1 MLLPLSIVGLK
12 DSSFTPTKISRPI
25 FKAPPRPYK
34 SVSAD
39 FNHISVQSPSK
50 SPVFLFIILLY
61 GVCKWVKKRCDLNKI
76 ILQTSTHAMLFTLI
90 KPSDHYRLTIAVA
103 RLLLDQT
110 RQKHSRPDRWL
121 MSRRDAALNEL
132 ARMNL
137 SATPGRGI
145 LAQTDGLCP
154 GATRLSTS
162 WRE

>member
-1 MLLPLSIVGLK
+1 MN
-12 DSSFTPTKISRPI
+12 
-25 FKAPPRPYK
+25 
-34 SVSAD
+34 SV
-39 FNHISVQSPSK
+39 V
-50 SPVFLFIILLY
+50 
-61 GVCKWVKKRCDLNKI
+61 
-76 ILQTSTHAMLFTLI
+76 LQTSSLAILVILI
-90 KPSDHYRLTIAVA
+90 KPTDLYQLTIAVA
-103 RLLLDQT
+103 RLLLAQT

-137 SATPGRGI
+137 SPRAGRGI

>member
-12 DSSFTPTKISRPI
+12 DSSFTPTKKSRPI

-34 SVSAD
+34 SVLAD
-39 FNHISVQSPSK
+39 FNHISVYSPSK

-76 ILQTSTHAMLFTLI
+76 VLQTSTHAMLFTLI
-90 KPSDHYRLTIAVA
+90 KPSDHYRLTIA
-103 RLLLDQT
+103 QS
-110 RQKHSRPDRWL
+110 RQKHSSPDRWL
-121 MSRRDAALNEL
+121 MSQRDAATNEL
-132 ARMNL
+132 PRMNL
-137 SATPGRGI
+137 SPRADRGI